1 MPRKATRISRGLT
14 RSRQE
19 AMRLARADFSGLDPR
34 LAGVTIRVACD
45 VDNPLLGERGASAIY
60 GPQKG
65 ASPEDVEFL
74 DRVLRNFA
82 TVAGKMDVQETP
94 GAGAAG
100 GLGFAFLLLGASL
113 ESGVDLVMETV
124 GLAEAMAGADLVL
137 TGEGAMDRQTL
148 MGKTL
153 SGVARLAAAA
163 GAGAHTGVPIIAFAG
178 KLGEGVED
186 LYEHGFVGLV
196 PIVDRPCTLDE
207 ALAEGAAN
215 LENAAERALRLY
227 AAGQRA

>member
-1 MPRKATRISRGLT
+1 MA
-14 RSRQE
+14 
-19 AMRLARADFSGLDPR
+19 RLARADFSGLDPR

-65 ASPEDVEFL
+65 ASPADVEFL
-74 DRVLRNFA
+74 DGVLRNFA

-153 SGVARLAAAA
+153 SGVARVAAAA
-163 GAGAHTGVPIIAFAG
+163 GAGAGRGAGAGDTPSGGKSAGVPIIAFAG

-227 AAGQRA
+227 AAGRRA

>member
-1 MPRKATRISRGLT
+1 M
-14 RSRQE
+14 
-19 AMRLARADFSGLDPR
+19 
-34 LAGVTIRVACD
+34 TIRVACD

-163 GAGAHTGVPIIAFAG
+163 GGGGKHTGGAKPTGVPIIAFAG

-227 AAGQRA
+227 VAGQRA